1 MAEGLAVVI
10 AAALSW
16 IGGSRIGQ
24 WALIAAVAVLAFLG
38 LKVKWTG
45 EGKQQAKDEA
55 NRQTIDNVEKAN
67 AAKRDADA
75 ANRAGAPDERVRKF
89 YTD

>member
-1 MAEGLAVVI
+1 MAVVI

-16 IGGSRIGQ
+16 IAGSRIGQ
-24 WALIAAVAVLAFLG
+24 WALIVLAFAAALFG
-38 LKVKWTG
+38 FHRSAKNAG
-45 EGKQQAKDEA
+45 RAEERADQAK
-55 NRQTIDNVEKAN
+55 RTLDNVEKAN

-89 YTD
+89 YKD